1 MLTRLPY
8 PLFCLCIEFQEII
21 SGAKERDSQIKQLKL
36 VLSALSVDLK
46 NGMLA
51 IGNMEHFKINLN
63 LINSKIQVMKNDS
76 SKFVTQREEIQHELE
91 ENIRPKMIAIER
103 RITTMENITQKR
115 LEFLKVNHEE
125 TYRAVC
131 WLRENRE
138 MFKGHVYDP
147 IILEINIKDIS
158 NAKYIENTVSI
169 RDLIAFTCER
179 KDDMALF
186 LRETRTKQRLQVN
199 AVQSNPID
207 YIRYQSQV
215 PINQLKLVFDY
226 VLLSNL
232 F

>member
-1 MLTRLPY
+1 
-8 PLFCLCIEFQEII
+8 
-21 SGAKERDSQIKQLKL
+21 
-36 VLSALSVDLK
+36 
-46 NGMLA
+46 
-51 IGNMEHFKINLN
+51 
-63 LINSKIQVMKNDS
+63 MKNES
-76 SKFVTQREEIQHELE
+76 SKFVAQREKIQYELE

-115 LEFLKVNHEE
+115 LEFLKLNHEE

-138 MFKGHVYDP
+138 MFQGHVYDP

-199 AVQSNPID
+199 AVQSDPTD
-207 YIRYQSQV
+207 YIRYQSQT

-226 VLLSNL
+226 VLLPNL
-232 F
+232 FNELFFIFRNYGFHSYLIDMIEGPAPILNYLCQLNHIHNIPVGNDHTYDVASSVPDHIRLFFTCK